1 MKTSACCIEDKDS
14 YFIKNRNLKENKMK
28 QIFSMCLAAFLLFAG
43 CAGANNGNEN
53 SSLLLLGISD
63 KSLLDIAA
71 NPQRSLVNS
80 VPTPNVHYVDALSGN
95 NSNPGTSLAP
105 YKTITYAV
113 SQPGNT
119 IYVAPGTYNETLG
132 ETFPIK
138 IPAGINLIGNESG
151 KGIESKVKGGNSGY
165 TGTGIIRNE
174 GPTLILGM
182 GVVSTGFEYATLILE
197 NDSTVAGFT
206 ITNPK
211 PYSGAGPDTSAVQV
225 PGSISGIISG
235 ITIRNNTL
243 TESIGGAGVFIRI
256 SNQGETGNIISGN
269 TIVSNYFGIYNSFS
283 NAAIKVENNLIS
295 RNKSGILLVTN
306 TDFGINVDLGGGS
319 TGSVGNNTISC
330 NTFND
335 LITPFS
341 NTVTLYAKN
350 NHWDHIPPTVVTT
363 GGNADISNSSN
374 SSILTS
380 GMSLAAA
387 PCNP

>member
-1 MKTSACCIEDKDS
+1 MKTSACCIEGKDS
-14 YFIKNRNLKENKMK
+14 YFIKNRDLKENKMK

-43 CAGANNGNEN
+43 CAGTNDGNEN

-80 VPTPNVHYVDALSGN
+80 VPAPSVHYVDALSGN

-119 IYVAPGTYNETLG
+119 IYVAPGTYNEALG
-132 ETFPIK
+132 EMFPIK

-182 GVVSTGFEYATLILE
+182 GVVFTGFEYTTLILE

-211 PYSGAGPDTSAVQV
+211 PYSGPNTSAVQV

-243 TESIGGAGVFIRI
+243 TESIGGAGVFIRT
-256 SNQGETGNIISGN
+256 SNQGGTGNIISGN

-283 NAAIKVENNLIS
+283 NAVIKVENNLIS
-295 RNKSGILLVTN
+295 RNKSGILLMTH

-330 NTFND
+330 NTFHD
-335 LITPFS
+335 LYASVS

-350 NHWDHIPPTVVTT
+350 NHWDHIPPTVAMT
-363 GGNADISNSSN
+363 GGDVDILNPSN